1 MALTKA
7 SLSGKF
13 KAKISAVYTIVTDAE
28 LQKICDA
35 LAEAVVEEIQANGV
49 VNVTGSVTSGVG
61 AGGAVT
67 AVGGVT

>member
-13 KAKISAVYTIVTDAE
+13 KSKISALYTILTEAE

-35 LAEAVVEEIQANGV
+35 LAEAVVEEIQTNGV
-49 VNVTGSVTSGVG
+49 VSVAGTVTTGVG
-61 AGGAVT
+61 AGGAVAAT
-67 AVGGVT
+67 GSMT